1 MVVARR
7 MNDEELIQAMTE
19 DAEAQVDDRLA
30 EPRRYSV
37 FYDLFAAEGKA
48 ALREIAVEIGE
59 LKAIRE
65 TFRNDPKIV
74 EWCKYFTTLAL
85 RKQEEIANGIQ
96 QDKAKAKEYRGIED
110 LFRRRQGDFIRGNGS
125 DAQGSAESPGQCEV
139 AAAGPGSSNG
149 RIPGRGADCHIWP
162 DEERENAPGAD
173 DRGEL
178 GETAGVPP
186 VFKF

>member
-1 MVVARR
+1 MVAKRIIT
-7 MNDEELIQAMTE
+7 DEEWNDT
-19 DAEAQVDDRLA
+19 AEAAEERLNDRLA
-30 EPRRYSV
+30 EPRRVSI
-37 FYDLFAAEGKA
+37 FYDYLVADGKK
-48 ALREIAVEIGE
+48 ALQEIAVEIGE

-74 EWCKYFTTLAL
+74 EWCKYFTTIAL
-85 RKQEEIANGIQ
+85 HKQEEIANGIQ

-162 DEERENAPGAD
+162 DEKRENAPGAD